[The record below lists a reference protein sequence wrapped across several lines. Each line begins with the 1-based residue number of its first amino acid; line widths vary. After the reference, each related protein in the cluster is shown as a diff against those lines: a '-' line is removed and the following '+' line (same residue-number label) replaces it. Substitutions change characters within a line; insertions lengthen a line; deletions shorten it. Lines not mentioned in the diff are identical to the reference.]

1 MEAHTLDTQTLGRLL
16 TLQEELVSTD
26 PDLGTLMDLVCR
38 RSQEL
43 TAAEGAAVEL
53 AEGDEMVYRASSGMA
68 TAQLGLRIPR
78 QGSFSGL
85 CVDQRQ
91 ALVCED
97 SEADP
102 RVNREACRAVG
113 LRSMVV
119 QPLFYRDRTIGAVK
133 VMSPR
138 TGAFGEEAHRLL
150 GSLSKVV
157 AGVLANA
164 LRWNELKSD
173 RDNLSHLASHDAM
186 TGVRNRSAFYDHL
199 RQAIAQAHRSQGRVG
214 LALFDLDGLKAVNDV
229 HGHQAGDFFI
239 RSFAE
244 RLVRRVRES
253 DTVARLGG
261 DEFGVVFVPTDERAD
276 YQDLGRQWADESGG
290 TVEFQGT
297 ELDLKASAGVAVFA
311 DDGADPE
318 ALVARADERLYQDKR
333 SRKRR
338 ETRVTGAA

>member
-1 MEAHTLDTQTLGRLL
+1 MELLSLDAQTLGRLL
-16 TLQEELVSTD
+16 SLHEELVSTD

-38 RSQEL
+38 RSEAL
-43 TAAEGAAVEL
+43 TGAQGAAVEL

-68 TAQLGLRIPR
+68 TGQLGLRIPR
-78 QGSFSGL
+78 EGSFSGL
-85 CVDQRQ
+85 CVEQRQ

-97 SEADP
+97 SEIDS
-102 RVNREACRAVG
+102 RVNRQACRAVG

-119 QPLFYRDRTIGAVK
+119 QPLFYRDRTIGVVK
-133 VMSPR
+133 VMSPL
-138 TGAFGEEAHRLL
+138 TGAFDEAVPVLL
-150 GSLSKVV
+150 GSLAKVV

-199 RQAIAQAHRSQGRVG
+199 RQAIAQAHRTQGRVG
-214 LALFDLDGLKAVNDV
+214 LALFDLDGLKAVNDT

-244 RLVRRVRES
+244 RLARRVRES

-261 DEFGVVFVPTDERAD
+261 DEFGVVFVPTDHRTD
-276 YQDLGRQWADESGG
+276 LQDLGRQWADESGG
-290 TVEFQGT
+290 TVDFQGAA
-297 ELDLKASAGVAVFA
+297 LALKASTGVAVFA

-318 ALVARADERLYQDKR
+318 TLVARADERLYQDKR
-333 SRKRR
+333 ARKGR
-338 ETRVTGAA
+338 